1 LIPARSQ
8 TIDSIV
14 VDISDQELTSYFD
27 KEPQS
32 VYSISTSSVG
42 VGSESGSNRTPLGWH
57 KIKHKYGNGLPAGS
71 ILRGRVAT
79 GEIAEIITQPM
90 ASTDDYVTSRIMWLT
105 GMEEGVNKGPG
116 IDSFERYIYIH
127 GTHEEGLIGTPASH
141 GCVRMTNKEVIELFS
156 IVPIGTS
163 VYIKP

>member
-1 LIPARSQ
+1 MPLKAQ
-8 TIDSIV
+8 KVDSIV
-14 VDISDQELTSYFD
+14 VDVSDQKLTTFFD
-27 KEPQS
+27 NKPMKA
-32 VYSISTSSVG
+32 YMISTSRIG
-42 VGSESGSNRTPLGWH
+42 VGNKLGSNRTPLGWH
-57 KIKHKYGNGLPAGS
+57 KVKNKYGNGLPAGS
-71 ILRGRVAT
+71 ILQGRVAT
-79 GEIAEIITQPM
+79 GEIAKIITQPT
-90 ASTDDYVTSRIMWLT
+90 ATTDDYITSRILWLS

-116 IDSFERYIYIH
+116 IDSFNRYIYIH